1 MRISDWS
8 SDVCSSDLNIR
19 ITPSKLGDIPL
30 SEKSIPFYYKVAE
43 GTDRLF
49 QYWDHNKTIKDRAD
63 QNLSYRADEYNGGD
77 EHIRKPLLYDLKP
90 HNFLR
95 IEGHLGKQ
103 YTAALRNLLRKIG
116 HASYRERECQNV

>member
-49 QYWDHNKTIKDRAD
+49 QYWDHNKTINERAD

-77 EHIRKPLLYDLKP
+77 EHIRRSEERSVGK
-90 HNFLR
+90 
-95 IEGHLGKQ
+95 EGVSTCRSWWCGVHEK
-103 YTAALRNLLRKIG
+103 RKT
-116 HASYRERECQNV
+116 V